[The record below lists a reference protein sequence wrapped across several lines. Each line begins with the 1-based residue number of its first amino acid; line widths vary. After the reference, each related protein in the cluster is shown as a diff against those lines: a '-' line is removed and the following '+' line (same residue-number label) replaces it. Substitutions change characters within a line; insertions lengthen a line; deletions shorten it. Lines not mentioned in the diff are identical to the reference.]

1 LKSLPY
7 TMGALCAIAGPIMG
21 IPTYKIYI

>member
-7 TMGALCAIAGPIMG
+7 TMGALWAIVGPIMG